1 VSFIRIGLNL
11 TLIEKMK
18 HNNIQSI
25 RLISAA
31 ILLAVGAFSHSSY
44 AADDLDGDGILDDQ
58 DNCIEV
64 VKPNQRDTNSD
75 GYGNACDA
83 DLDDNGVISF
93 ADLDLFKSA
102 FGLGEADAGFDAN
115 ADFDGNGFVSF
126 ADLDILKSLF
136 GKAPGPAGSSS
147 DPANGS
153 LKFNS
158 QQRLIADQFISIFEN
173 GTPEIQYG
181 EAENIGDGRG
191 ITAGRAGFT
200 SATGDMR
207 IVIEQYTK
215 IKPGNSLE
223 VYLGELKRLEDLRYK
238 SGDIRGSAST
248 GNLGGLIEAWHEN
261 AQDPSFRKI
270 QDEVVDELYYLPAVE
285 KAKNIGAKNPLTLLS
300 LYDANIMHGE
310 SGLDELI
317 EETTR
322 RTGNLSPKNGS
333 DEISWLKNFNKYR
346 KDVMLTDSTWKFAVA
361 RVIELEDLTA
371 SQNFQLDPFEMVI
384 EVYGDETHNLPV
396 NKK

>member
-1 VSFIRIGLNL
+1 
-11 TLIEKMK
+11 MK

-31 ILLAVGAFSHSSY
+31 ILLAVGVFSHSSY

-58 DNCIEV
+58 DNCIEAV
-64 VKPNQRDTNSD
+64 NPNQRDTNSN

-158 QQRLIADQFISIFEN
+158 QQRLIADQFVSIFEN

-207 IVIEQYTK
+207 IVIDKYTK
-215 IKPGNSLE
+215 SKPDNSLE

-248 GNLGGLIEAWHEN
+248 GNLGGFIEAWHEN

-285 KAKNIGAKNPLTLLS
+285 KAKNIGAKKS
-300 LYDANIMHGE
+300 
-310 SGLDELI
+310 
-317 EETTR
+317 
-322 RTGNLSPKNGS
+322 
-333 DEISWLKNFNKYR
+333 FN
-346 KDVMLTDSTWKFAVA
+346 A
-361 RVIELEDLTA
+361 
-371 SQNFQLDPFEMVI
+371 FEFV
-384 EVYGDETHNLPV
+384 
-396 NKK
+396 